1 MSSEIS
7 NRQGMADRLQS
18 VMTKS
23 YEDLKDELS
32 LERNHSLLKTYLLEA
47 HTSANSSQNDIFKL
61 LTTAFQEPKGRR
73 RKSDVSVKET
83 DDESLFTV
91 SGTYGR
97 GQFVFYIDT
106 SDKRF
111 WIAHSIS
118 KSETSDVAI
127 DTVLNGNSQLDC
139 TWMPM
144 ELLETILRSG
154 TSRGLALDFDR
165 RYLDTPTT
173 KRRKQNI
180 VTPTEDQNHRERERN
195 PISSGNHLEYVK
207 MQLWGEGADRI
218 LQALKTANLT
228 NSTTISKVRLKSE
241 DEDDEDQFSLADV
254 KFDGKVT
261 GRGTSFGI
269 YNGLLADVLGRY
281 SSAVRGAEKTFRIHW
296 ESEGGHA
303 KSFGEP
309 FFVSLGQDGISN
321 LEHFCA
327 KVFSGTEPFR
337 LMGLPVRR
345 NTNFYTV
352 SAIDLHVNQRIDFE
366 VSRKTLSVFLPNKA
380 CGNTLLRLYT
390 NLQHYFSSDV
400 KAIDGS
406 GAPVFHF

>member
-1 MSSEIS
+1 MSTDIS
-7 NRQGMADRLQS
+7 NRQEMADRLQS

-23 YEDLKDELS
+23 YEDLKEDLS
-32 LERNHSLLKTYLLEA
+32 LERSHSLLKTYMLEA
-47 HTSANSSQNDIFKL
+47 HASAKASQAQLFELIQA
-61 LTTAFQEPKGRR
+61 AFRQRSGRKGRAP
-73 RKSDVSVKET
+73 VSVHET
-83 DDESLFTV
+83 KDEDLFTV
-91 SGTYGR
+91 QGSFGR

-106 SDKRF
+106 SDRRF

-127 DTVLNGNSQLDC
+127 EAILNGNSQLDS

-144 ELLETILRSG
+144 ELLESILGYG

-165 RYLDTPTT
+165 RYLDRG
-173 KRRKQNI
+173 KRKKESAE
-180 VTPTEDQNHRERERN
+180 VSVDQDNRERERN
-195 PISSGNHLEYVK
+195 PIASGNHLEYVK
-207 MQLWGEGADRI
+207 MQLWGEGAVRI
-218 LQALKTANLT
+218 LDALKQAKLT
-228 NSTTISKVRLKSE
+228 SSTTISKVRLRTE
-241 DEDDEDQFSLADV
+241 DEDDDELFSLSDV
-254 KFDGKVT
+254 KYDGKVT

-269 YNGLLADVLGRY
+269 YNGLLTDVLKRY
-281 SSAVRGAEKTFRIHW
+281 STAIRSAEATFKLHW
-296 ESEGGHA
+296 EAEGGRP
-303 KSFGEP
+303 KLFGQP
-309 FFVSLGQDGISN
+309 FYINLGEEGVTN

-352 SAIDLHVNQRIDFE
+352 SAVDLHVNQRIDFE
-366 VSRKTLSVFLPNKA
+366 VSRKTLSVFLPSRA
-380 CGNTLLRLYT
+380 CGNSLLRLYT

-406 GAPVFHF
+406 GSGVFHF

>member
-47 HTSANSSQNDIFKL
+47 HMSSTSSQAEIFKL
-61 LTTAFQEPKGRR
+61 LRTAFQEPKGRR
-73 RKSDVSVKET
+73 KKTEVSVSET
-83 DDESLFTV
+83 EDESLFTV
-91 SGTYGR
+91 NGNYGR
-97 GQFVFYIDT
+97 GQFVFYVDT

-127 DTVLNGNSQLDC
+127 DTVLNGNSQLDS

-165 RYLDTPTT
+165 RYLDTPTA

-180 VTPTEDQNHRERERN
+180 VTPEEEKPRQRELN
-195 PISSGNHLEYVK
+195 PITSGKHLEYVK

-218 LQALKTANLT
+218 LQALKTAKLT
-228 NSTTISKVRLKSE
+228 NSTTISKVRLKNE

-261 GRGTSFGI
+261 GRGTSFAI
-269 YNGLLADVLGRY
+269 YNGLLADVLERY
-281 SSAVRGAEKTFRIHW
+281 SSAIRDAEKRFRIHW
-296 ESEGGHA
+296 ESEGGRA
-303 KSFGEP
+303 KSFGQP
-309 FFVSLGQDGISN
+309 FFVNLGEDGISN

-352 SAIDLHVNQRIDFE
+352 SAVDLHVNQRIDFE